1 MVCRLYGREA
11 VTNGQSFNYLRALYN
26 VADKIDA
33 QTINST
39 AYSRAACR
47 KCGWG
52 ETKHISLAKIPPP
65 PPPPPPPR
73 ARPTTDRSGG
83 GRVGILQVGW
93 AFGR

>member
-52 ETKHISLAKIPPP
+52 ETKHISLAKITPHPPTPPHNLHPPTPPP
-65 PPPPPPPR
+65 PN
-73 ARPTTDRSGG
+73 
-83 GRVGILQVGW
+83 IC
-93 AFGR
+93 FGN